1 MTVSNKKVRWPLWFI
16 KLTHYEYWAWQWFYY
31 PLLPYIF
38 YQAWRARSAAFFTTI
53 NPSFE
58 NSGFYAYSK
67 KAVLDLIPK
76 QYKPKTLTIRKD
88 NDITVFFSK
97 NQLEFPLIAKPDMGE
112 RGKGVTKLFALGDFE
127 KYHIQNVDNEYIIQE
142 YAKERLELGVFYSR
156 LPDDEKGMIS
166 SVTLKEFLFVT
177 GDGISTLGELIL
189 NKVRARFQE
198 GNLRERFANEWNFIL
213 PQGEEKELEPI
224 GNHCRGTRF
233 INANYLITK
242 QLEYVFDDIARQI
255 PGFYYGRFDLRVAS
269 IDDLYAGK
277 IKIMELN
284 GANSEPTHIYDVSFG
299 LFNAYKTIAWHW
311 KRIADISIQTQRMGI
326 KALPFWKT
334 IGRYFLD

>member
-1 MTVSNKKVRWPLWFI
+1 MTISNKKIYRPLWLI

-38 YQAWRARSAAFFTTI
+38 YQAWRARCAAFFTCI

-67 KAVLDLIPK
+67 KAILDLIPK
-76 QYKPKTLTIRKD
+76 QYKPKTLAIQKDDNTTAFFIR
-88 NDITVFFSK
+88 

-112 RGKGVTKLFALGDFE
+112 RGKGVTKLFTLSDFE
-127 KYHIQNVDNEYIIQE
+127 KYHIQNIDNEYIVQE
-142 YAKERLELGVFYSR
+142 YASEKLEFGIFYIR
-156 LPDDEKGMIS
+156 LPKEEKGTIS

-177 GDGISTLGELIL
+177 GDGFSTLGELIL
-189 NKVRARFQE
+189 DNVRARFQE
-198 GNLRERFANEWNFIL
+198 KDLRQRFAKDWNRIL

-242 QLEYVFDDIARQI
+242 QLENVFNDIARQI

-269 IDDLYAGK
+269 IDDLYQGK

-284 GANSEPTHIYDVSFG
+284 GANSEPTHIYDASFG
-299 LFNAYKTIAWHW
+299 VFNAYQTIAWHW
-311 KRIADISIQTQRMGI
+311 KRIADISIQTQQMGV

-334 IGRYFLD
+334 IGSYFLG